1 MMMRSFSGKPS
12 MIKNYCDLYENTH
25 KLSTPPTNIT
35 IYACIKESL
44 RTQFDALTSSWQMD
58 RKRERESEWVTKSL
72 ILYKII
78 GIILRFF
85 RSIKILRKF
94 SSLSSPLSQSFS
106 QNFMRK
112 ILCKGPIFIVD
123 YECVNIKWVLLIVQL
138 NKPLL
143 CESSVVVG
151 TTNDEK
157 VA

>member
-1 MMMRSFSGKPS
+1 
-12 MIKNYCDLYENTH
+12 
-25 KLSTPPTNIT
+25 
-35 IYACIKESL
+35 
-44 RTQFDALTSSWQMD
+44 
-58 RKRERESEWVTKSL
+58 
-72 ILYKII
+72 
-78 GIILRFF
+78 
-85 RSIKILRKF
+85 
-94 SSLSSPLSQSFS
+94 
-106 QNFMRK
+106 MRK